1 MDADTLSS
9 NIGSECYLILFELC
23 SFIFHTVFQE
33 ILFPKNTHGNLE
45 EGYKYQSMLIINF

>member
-23 SFIFHTVFQE
+23 SFIPHTVFQE
-33 ILFPKNTHGNLE
+33 ILFPKNTHGSL
-45 EGYKYQSMLIINF
+45 EGYKYQTMLIINF

>member
-23 SFIFHTVFQE
+23 SFISHTVFQE